1 MKNYAIFP
9 RWKNNKLLGKIM
21 IKNFLVSVLFLF
33 LLTGCQSTLMEP
45 VTEQAQ
51 TNAQAGKAQ
60 VVFIRSAFVGQ
71 AIQASVYDVTSGA
84 PEFIGIVS
92 NDTKISYMTS
102 PGEHMF
108 MVVGES
114 ADFLKASVVEGK
126 TYYTVVS
133 PRMGFWK
140 ARFSMHPVRNDDTA
154 KFKYDSKDFKEMLA
168 DSKFVKSGPKAE
180 QWAINNSNSISSKMN
195 KYLPEWKLKAIEKQK
210 AATIE
215 VIDHM

>member
-1 MKNYAIFP
+1 MMKN
-9 RWKNNKLLGKIM
+9 LLI
-21 IKNFLVSVLFLF
+21 SALFLF

-45 VTEQAQ
+45 VAEQTQ

-71 AIQASVYDVTSGA
+71 AIQASVYDVTSGT

-92 NDTKISYMTS
+92 NDTKVSYMTS

-114 ADFLKASVVEGK
+114 ADFLKANVSEGK
-126 TYYTVVS
+126 TYYTVVT

-168 DSKFVKSGPKAE
+168 DSKFVKSGLKAE
-180 QWAINNSNSISSKMN
+180 QWAVKNGNSISSKMN
-195 KYLPEWKLKAIEKQK
+195 EYLPEWKQKSLDKQQ

>member
-1 MKNYAIFP
+1 MMKN
-9 RWKNNKLLGKIM
+9 LLI
-21 IKNFLVSVLFLF
+21 SALFLF

-45 VTEQAQ
+45 VAEQTQ

-71 AIQASVYDVTSGA
+71 AIQASVYDVTSGT

-92 NDTKISYMTS
+92 NDTKVSYMTS

-114 ADFLKASVVEGK
+114 ADFLKANVSEGK
-126 TYYTVVS
+126 TYYTVVT

-168 DSKFVKSGPKAE
+168 DSKFVKSGLKAE
-180 QWAINNSNSISSKMN
+180 QWAVKNGNSISSKMN
-195 KYLPEWKLKAIEKQK
+195 EYLPEWKQKSLDKQQ

-215 VIDHM
+215 VMDHM

>member
-1 MKNYAIFP
+1 M
-9 RWKNNKLLGKIM
+9 RRKNNNLLGKIM
-21 IKNFLVSVLFLF
+21 IKNLLVSALF
-33 LLTGCQSTLMEP
+33 LLLLSGCQSTLMEP
-45 VTEQAQ
+45 SANQAQ
-51 TNAQAGKAQ
+51 TNAGVGQSQ
-60 VVFIRSAFVGQ
+60 VVFIRSAFLAK
-71 AIQASVYDVTSGA
+71 AIQASVYDITSGT

-92 NDTKISYMTS
+92 NDTKVSYMTS

-114 ADFLKASVVEGK
+114 ADFLKATVLEGK

-140 ARFSMHPVRNDDTA
+140 ARFSMHPVRNDESA

-168 DSKFVKSGPKAE
+168 DSQFVKGGAKAE
-180 QWAINNSNSISSKMN
+180 QWALKNANSISAKMN
-195 KYLPEWKLKAIEKQK
+195 EYLPEWKLKAVEKQQ

-215 VIDHM
+215 IMDHM

>member
-1 MKNYAIFP
+1 M
-9 RWKNNKLLGKIM
+9 
-21 IKNFLVSVLFLF
+21 LVNQ
-33 LLTGCQSTLMEP
+33 LTYD
-45 VTEQAQ
+45 
-51 TNAQAGKAQ
+51 
-60 VVFIRSAFVGQ
+60 Q

-133 PRMGFWK
+133 PRMGK
-140 ARFSMHPVRNDDTA
+140 HHQA
-154 KFKYDSKDFKEMLA
+154 LA
-168 DSKFVKSGPKAE
+168 ACPPQIGRAHV
-180 QWAINNSNSISSKMN
+180 
-195 KYLPEWKLKAIEKQK
+195 
-210 AATIE
+210 
-215 VIDHM
+215 

>member
-1 MKNYAIFP
+1 MIYGILFVGE
-9 RWKNNKLLGKIM
+9 NNIKLRKIM
-21 IKNFLVSVLFLF
+21 IKNILVAVLFLA
-33 LLTGCQSTLMEP
+33 LLSGCQSTLMEP

-51 TNAQAGKAQ
+51 TNAEAGQTQ
-60 VVFIRSAFVGQ
+60 VVFMRSAFVGQ
-71 AIQASVYDVTSGA
+71 AIQASVYDITSGT

-92 NDTKISYMTS
+92 NDTKISYMTT

-114 ADFLKASVVEGK
+114 ADFLKANVLAEK

-140 ARFSMHPVRNDDTA
+140 ARFSMHPVRNDGSA
-154 KFKYDSKDFKEMLA
+154 KFQYDSKDFKEMLN
-168 DSKFVKSGPKAE
+168 DSKFVKSGVKAQ
-180 QWAINNSNSISSKMN
+180 QWAVSNANSISSKMN
-195 KYLPEWKLKAIEKQK
+195 KYLPEWQSKALEKQK
-210 AATIE
+210 AATID

>member
-1 MKNYAIFP
+1 
-9 RWKNNKLLGKIM
+9 M
-21 IKNFLVSVLFLF
+21 IKNLLVSALF
-33 LLTGCQSTLMEP
+33 LLLLSGCQSTLMEP
-45 VTEQAQ
+45 SANQAQ
-51 TNAQAGKAQ
+51 TNAGVGQSQ
-60 VVFIRSAFVGQ
+60 VVFIRSAFLAK
-71 AIQASVYDVTSGA
+71 AIQASVYDITSGT

-92 NDTKISYMTS
+92 NDTKVSYMTS

-114 ADFLKASVVEGK
+114 ADFLKATVLEGK

-140 ARFSMHPVRNDDTA
+140 ARFSMHPVRNDESA

-168 DSKFVKSGPKAE
+168 DSQFVNGGAKAE
-180 QWAINNSNSISSKMN
+180 QWALKNANSISAKMN
-195 KYLPEWKLKAIEKQK
+195 EYLPEWKLNAVEKQQ

-215 VIDHM
+215 VMDHM

>member
-1 MKNYAIFP
+1 
-9 RWKNNKLLGKIM
+9 M
-21 IKNFLVSVLFLF
+21 IKNLLVSALF
-33 LLTGCQSTLMEP
+33 LLLLSGCQSTLMEP
-45 VTEQAQ
+45 SANQAQ
-51 TNAQAGKAQ
+51 TNAGAGQSQ
-60 VVFIRSAFVGQ
+60 VVFIRSAFLAK
-71 AIQASVYDVTSGA
+71 AIQASVYDITSGT

-92 NDTKISYMTS
+92 NDTKVSYMTS

-114 ADFLKASVVEGK
+114 ADFLKATVLEGK

-140 ARFSMHPVRNDDTA
+140 ARFSMHPVRNDESA

-168 DSKFVKSGPKAE
+168 DSQFVKGGAKAE
-180 QWAINNSNSISSKMN
+180 QWALKNANSISSKMN
-195 KYLPEWKLKAIEKQK
+195 KYLPEWKLKAADKKQ

-215 VIDHM
+215 VMDHM

>member
-1 MKNYAIFP
+1 
-9 RWKNNKLLGKIM
+9 M
-21 IKNFLVSVLFLF
+21 IKNLLVSVLFIFF
-33 LLTGCQSTLMEP
+33 LSGCQSTLMEP
-45 VTEQAQ
+45 VKEQVQ
-51 TNAQAGKAQ
+51 TNALTGQAQ
-60 VVFIRSAFVGQ
+60 VVFVRSAFVGQ
-71 AIQASVYDVTSGA
+71 AIQASVYDITSGT

-92 NDTKISYMTS
+92 NDTKVSYMTT

-114 ADFLKASVVEGK
+114 ADFLKTNILEGK

-140 ARFSMHPVRNDDTA
+140 ARFSMHPVRNDESS
-154 KFKYDSKDFKEMLA
+154 KFKYDSKDFNEMLA

-180 QWAINNSNSISSKMN
+180 EWAISNANSISTKMN
-195 KYLPEWKLKAIEKQK
+195 KYLPEWKSKASEKQK

>member
-1 MKNYAIFP
+1 
-9 RWKNNKLLGKIM
+9 M
-21 IKNFLVSVLFLF
+21 IKNLLVSALF
-33 LLTGCQSTLMEP
+33 LLLLSGCQSTLMEP
-45 VTEQAQ
+45 SANQAQ
-51 TNAQAGKAQ
+51 TNAGVGQSQ
-60 VVFIRSAFVGQ
+60 VVFIRSAFLAK
-71 AIQASVYDVTSGA
+71 AIQASVYDITSGT

-92 NDTKISYMTS
+92 NDTKVSYMTS

-114 ADFLKASVVEGK
+114 ADFLKATVLEGK

-140 ARFSMHPVRNDDTA
+140 ARFSMHPVRNDESA

-168 DSKFVKSGPKAE
+168 DSQFVKGGAKAE
-180 QWAINNSNSISSKMN
+180 QWALKNANSISAKMN
-195 KYLPEWKLKAIEKQK
+195 EYLPEWKLKAVEKQQ

-215 VIDHM
+215 IMDHM